1 MECSLQRKE
10 RDVMGKQTCHMD
22 LKQPKKILEN
32 LRALVHRLPPREV
45 VLAELNLGA
54 FSNIVISST
63 SHLFLSF

>member
-1 MECSLQRKE
+1 
-10 RDVMGKQTCHMD
+10 MGKQTCHMD

-32 LRALVHRLPPREV
+32 LRALVHHLPPREV

-63 SHLFLSF
+63 SCLFLNF